1 MIDLNDIH
9 NRIRLVD
16 QVDRAMLRSNQSAW
30 SMPEDE
36 QEHILKNMLL
46 SSSSSFGFKAINL
59 LSWCLAPTK
68 VKNIIITSP
77 VRHMSGLYIRL
88 PCPRIWAVSIIGVQ
102 RQTSLWPSVGGSEYG
117 QQIYKTF
124 AKMYLF
130 YKHIFS
136 NYL

>member
-16 QVDRAMLRSNQSAW
+16 QVDRAMMRSNQSAW

-77 VRHMSGLYIRL
+77 VRHMSGLYIR
-88 PCPRIWAVSIIGVQ
+88 
-102 RQTSLWPSVGGSEYG
+102 
-117 QQIYKTF
+117 
-124 AKMYLF
+124 
-130 YKHIFS
+130 
-136 NYL
+136 